1 MPIHV
6 QVGLCAKQEED
17 GECLGVLS
25 SVHTW
30 MQVGISTFAILSTM
44 ASSSLLSGI
53 ICTSYF
59 PLTYRQQP
67 KLVSPT
73 QAEEKKRM
81 VLLFESI
88 CMDFQAQTGNTSL
101 RSESEIHIYQQ
112 IFIEKTTKPQ
122 TWAIDSECCF
132 ELFALIFCSFAGH
145 PINFV

>member
-6 QVGLCAKQEED
+6 QVGLCAKQEEG

-53 ICTSYF
+53 ICTLCF

-81 VLLFESI
+81 SYYLSPFAWTFRLRQEILL
-88 CMDFQAQTGNTSL
+88 
-101 RSESEIHIYQQ
+101 
-112 IFIEKTTKPQ
+112 
-122 TWAIDSECCF
+122 
-132 ELFALIFCSFAGH
+132 
-145 PINFV
+145 